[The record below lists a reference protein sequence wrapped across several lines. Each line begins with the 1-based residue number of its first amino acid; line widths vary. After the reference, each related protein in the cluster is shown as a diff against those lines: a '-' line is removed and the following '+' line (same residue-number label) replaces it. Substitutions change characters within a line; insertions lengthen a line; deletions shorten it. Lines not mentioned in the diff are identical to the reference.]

1 MNRLKQR
8 EEAKDALGE
17 YLEEISPFFK
27 KEVYFH
33 FLNYTP
39 LIAVKLTE
47 EQLQTL
53 NKNDEIFILVVRE
66 LDSLKNNYWIT
77 SPFERGFVYS
87 DNPSKNYFR
96 WMELHGEMKSTS
108 MLKRKI
114 NTWDEQYDKTIGQML
129 NECFGSQYT
138 YYLLNPSP
146 SFPTISRTLN
156 FSKRGFMQ

>member
-1 MNRLKQR
+1 MNG

-17 YLEEISPFFK
+17 YLVEISPFFK
-27 KEVYFH
+27 KEMELSY

-53 NKNDEIFILVVRE
+53 NKNDEIFILVVGE
-66 LDSLKNNYWIT
+66 LYRNVNKYWIT

-87 DNPSKNYFR
+87 HNPSKNYLQWR
-96 WMELHGEMKSTS
+96 ELHGEMKSTS
-108 MLKRKI
+108 MLKERI
-114 NTWDEQYDKTIGQML
+114 NRWGEQYDKTIGQML

-146 SFPTISRTLN
+146 SFSTISRTLN

>member
-1 MNRLKQR
+1 MNS

-27 KEVYFH
+27 KENKLSY

-87 DNPSKNYFR
+87 DTPSKKYFR
-96 WMELHGEMKSTS
+96 WMELHGEMKSIS
-108 MLKRKI
+108 MLKMNI

-129 NECFGSQYT
+129 NNCFGSQYT

-146 SFPTISRTLN
+146 SFPTTTRTLN